1 MPSSRASHTAQQ
13 LDTTVVSVT
22 SALQRARAT
31 IEVSGT
37 RSTDRGAEMD
47 AAHRGLLARYV
58 GAFEAH
64 DIDGLTSLIKE
75 DATQS
80 GNPLMGAGGAERS
93 RASNS
98 AADSPPQ

>member
-1 MPSSRASHTAQQ
+1 MLSSRASHTAQ
-13 LDTTVVSVT
+13 LVDTTVVSVT

-37 RSTDRGAEMD
+37 RSTDSGAEMD

-80 GNPLMGAGGAERS
+80 RDPLMNR
-93 RASNS
+93 RR
-98 AADSPPQ
+98 PV